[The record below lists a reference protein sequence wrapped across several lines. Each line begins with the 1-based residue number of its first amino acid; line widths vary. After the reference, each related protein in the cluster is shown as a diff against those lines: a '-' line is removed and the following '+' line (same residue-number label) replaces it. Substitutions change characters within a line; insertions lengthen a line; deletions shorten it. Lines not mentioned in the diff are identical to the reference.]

1 MQDKIQELT
10 DRLYNEGLSKGK
22 EEGERLVAEAKDEA
36 ARIISEARAE
46 AAALKAQAA
55 KESSDMKSKAE
66 SDIRIAGA
74 QSIQTLKAEIEKLI
88 VAKAGTDKV
97 SAALDDIQFVKELIR
112 AVAERFS
119 AQEAKDLE
127 LVLPE
132 RLRSEL
138 EPYVSGELSEILGHG
153 VNATFSKKISGGF
166 NIAPRDGGYFISLS
180 DETLKSLVAA
190 YIRPVTGK
198 ILFG

>member
-22 EEGERLVAEAKDEA
+22 EEGERLVAEAKEEA
-36 ARIISEARAE
+36 ERIISEAKAE
-46 AAALKAQAA
+46 AAALKAQAS

-74 QSIQTLKAEIEKLI
+74 QAVQTLKAEIEKLI

-119 AQEAKDLE
+119 AQEATDLE

-138 EPYVSGELSEILGHG
+138 EPYVSGELSKALGHG
-153 VNATFSKKISGGF
+153 VSATFSKKISGGF

-180 DETLKSLVAA
+180 DETLKALVAA
-190 YIRPVTGK
+190 YIRPATGK